1 MSVCRAAARFPAK
14 LESAGLARDFVAALC
29 HKCQV
34 PDARVDALIIVSE
47 LVENAVRHG
56 QSSCT
61 VTVTLSGDVLTI
73 AVHDDSIARPRLM
86 HPRLDEPG
94 GRGLQLVSTLSTAW
108 GVSYLDGGKQVWA
121 TLELAGRHQH
131 AAAGRESA

>member
-1 MSVCRAAARFPAK
+1 MSVCRAAASFPAD
-14 LESAGLARDFVAALC
+14 LTSAGLARDFVAALC

-34 PDARVDALIIVSE
+34 PDVRVDALIIVSE

-61 VTVTLSGDVLTI
+61 VTVTLSDDVLTI
-73 AVHDDSIARPRLM
+73 AVRDDSIALPRLM
-86 HPRLDEPG
+86 HPRFDEPG
-94 GRGLQLVSTLSTAW
+94 GRGLQLVSMLSTTW

-121 TLELAGRHQH
+121 TLDVASRHQD